1 MKVNAARFLVQILTS
16 HFENAQPVLPL
27 YVVWL
32 QLPLLPFTI
41 TRVGLPGLLFGIDA
55 RTAAFVLGAT
65 LSRRFDPFVFTL

>member
-1 MKVNAARFLVQILTS
+1 MKVNAARLFVQILTS

-41 TRVGLPGLLFGIDA
+41 TFEPFGMDA